1 MEKDFDAWS
10 KRKKNINSL
19 EEGKFYTSREIWW
32 ATLGTNIG
40 HEQDGRGINFN
51 RPVLII
57 TAFSKGTCLIVPLT
71 TSEKRNRYYVEA
83 GDIDGVPNAA
93 NISQLRLIDTRRLTE
108 KICML
113 NEEQFLYIRKNVR
126 SLI

>member
-10 KRKKNINSL
+10 KRKKELNGL
-19 EEGKFYTSREIWW
+19 ETGKFYAIREIWW
-32 ATLGTNIG
+32 ACLGTNIG
-40 HEQDGRGINFN
+40 HEQDGTGTDFN

-57 TAFSKGTCLIVPLT
+57 SAVNAKTCLIIPIT
-71 TSEKRNRYYVEA
+71 TSKKRNKYYV
-83 GDIDGVPNAA
+83 DIGHINGVSNAA
-93 NISQLRLIDTRRLTE
+93 NVSQLRLIDTRRLTK

-113 NEEQFLYIRKNVR
+113 DQNVFSHIRTKVR